1 MHLTD
6 RIEKLRAI
14 NEDMRRA
21 NEELIHELA
30 SKVTDTMISE
40 WKIRTFYPL
49 KNGKKVA
56 FWRPRPTTIRVET

>member
-1 MHLTD
+1 
-6 RIEKLRAI
+6 
-14 NEDMRRA
+14 MRRA

-56 FWRPRPTTIRVET
+56 DFGDHRHYYYKSRDNKVSELIPSGA